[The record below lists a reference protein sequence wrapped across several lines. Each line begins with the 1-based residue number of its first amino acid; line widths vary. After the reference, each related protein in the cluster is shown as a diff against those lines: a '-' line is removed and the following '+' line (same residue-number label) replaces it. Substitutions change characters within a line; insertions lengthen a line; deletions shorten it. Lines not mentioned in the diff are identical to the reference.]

1 MMRAGT
7 RIFVSLLAFLLSHS
21 VGAAFGTVSDSKIAQ
36 RELFSWTRAT
46 FPNPEQDPEACHSSY
61 SRICD
66 PDGLLGT
73 KDKVNLNDKI
83 NSFEVMNSLS
93 CSQKGSKDEVEAP
106 IQLAVALVRKMDLSN
121 YLGSG
126 GKDAAGR
133 DMAMGI
139 HDDWG
144 VGSTSCGGTGILMF
158 LSIEDRVIFISTG
171 TAVQKVLTDGRL
183 DNVIAQMGA
192 ALRRKDYGDALLRG
206 IDEMEIYIKQGPPTD
221 WPFVLFLGGIIS
233 FALFGAFHK
242 ERERER
248 YAEVKSKLSKL
259 DKDRALALQ
268 GQYESTSCAICL
280 EDFAPPSSDGE
291 LSPLTGSL
299 HGGKGDDA
307 NAPNSK
313 NGRLPTI
320 GSDGRP
326 LKLLRCG
333 HAFDTSCWEGWIS
346 SGHGDPSKCPIC
358 KQDVAGSPPPSP
370 SAPSLD
376 SASPNNRHAQGRGG
390 RTNYYVAGQP
400 NYDMFELER
409 AFRLGQLSS
418 RYPRYVRH
426 TDVQRWAQRGY
437 DGTMTND
444 PTFIRSDP
452 DHSSSSGSS
461 GSRSGGGGFGG
472 GSSAGGRGGSW

>member
-1 MMRAGT
+1 MMLSRT
-7 RIFVSLLAFLLSHS
+7 RIVLSLLAILLVHT
-21 VGAAFGTVSDSKIAQ
+21 VGATFGTVSDSKIDQ

-46 FPNPEQDPEACHSSY
+46 FPNPEQDPEACKSSY

-83 NSFEVMNSLS
+83 NSFEVMNSLP
-93 CSQKGSKDEVEAP
+93 CSQTGSKDEVDSP

-121 YLGSG
+121 YWGLR
-126 GKDAAGR
+126 GKDAAAR

-158 LSIEDRVIFISTG
+158 LSIEDRVIYISTG
-171 TAVQKVLTDGRL
+171 AAVQKVLTDGRL
-183 DNVIAQMGA
+183 DNVIARMGA
-192 ALRRKDYGDALLRG
+192 VLRRKDYGDALLQG
-206 IDEMEIYIKQGPPTD
+206 IDEMEVYIKQGPRSD
-221 WPFVLFLGGIIS
+221 WPLGLLFGGIMS
-233 FALFGAFHK
+233 FVVFSAFQ
-242 ERERER
+242 ENRERR
-248 YAEVKSKLSKL
+248 KYAEVRSKLSKL
-259 DKDRALALQ
+259 DRDRALALQ

-291 LSPLTGSL
+291 LSPLTGSG
-299 HGGKGDDA
+299 HGGKGDHV
-307 NAPNSK
+307 NTPNSK
-313 NGRLPTI
+313 NGRLPTM

-333 HAFDTSCWEGWIS
+333 HAFDMSCWEDWIS
-346 SGHGDPSKCPIC
+346 AGHGDPTKCPIC

-376 SASPNNRHAQGRGG
+376 SVSPNNRHAQGLGG
-390 RTNYYVAGQP
+390 RTNYYMAGQP
-400 NYDMFELER
+400 NYDIFELER
-409 AFRLGQLSS
+409 SFRLGQLSA
-418 RYPRYVRH
+418 RYPHYVRH
-426 TDVQRWAQRGY
+426 ADVQRWAQRGY

-452 DHSSSSGSS
+452 DHSSSSGSG

-472 GSSAGGRGGSW
+472 GSSAGGRGGGW